1 MSKLVRFELYLAT
14 GLPSLWSR
22 GLWWTLLSWA
32 VQASSVWSSWPMK
45 THVLKG
51 DCLIRVLGQLILE
64 AKTTRMCLR
73 QNWTRF
79 EKGSARVNYNYIW
92 LSPFILYMLS
102 HALHTQTHTQS
113 LMFCTQTQNTH
124 SLSLSLSLH
133 WLPHEEQ
140 CIEASCGWTAVI
152 QQDEELPC
160 RVSRISLL
168 LRTFCSQ
175 NNYISQNRHWL
186 KICHWKWYMEEKFM
200 GPCTSSL
207 YDIYSFQKVAL
218 SNW

>member
-124 SLSLSLSLH
+124 SLSLSLSTLAPP
-133 WLPHEEQ
+133 W
-140 CIEASCGWTAVI
+140 
-152 QQDEELPC
+152 
-160 RVSRISLL
+160 
-168 LRTFCSQ
+168 RTMHRSFLWVNC
-175 NNYISQNRHWL
+175 
-186 KICHWKWYMEEKFM
+186 CHPAGRRTPM
-200 GPCTSSL
+200 
-207 YDIYSFQKVAL
+207 
-218 SNW
+218 